1 MQLNPDFK
9 QELENT
15 KIETLKAP
23 SSKLERNNP
32 DLKSTLTEE
41 QLFGKEAVDGELPK
55 LTQDF
60 VILKSKQDKLIEMGQ
75 IAQEVYQTKKVS
87 RKQVLAIESLARDLV
102 EQKEERTKVVVDSH
116 EVNMFTEEPSS
127 VEVET
132 VIENSR
138 VVVDEIVGNLKNSTT
153 ELATKIID
161 TIDKDRVSRKDNL
174 QNSIAE
180 FNTSVI
186 EFLTEKDKDTFEN
199 VDFKFKRNLKFSDL
213 LSFEL
218 TAVRFS
224 DNANFERTISSFDG
238 TAAES
243 FLKTLIGFL
252 QDSNNSYNVISAFVN
267 GVSAVV
273 PNSEIAEKIINNS
286 KEENSL
292 VKYRIT
298 VGDLLAA
305 FGDSRF
311 NKFYTYLDSVIEE
324 NYNNIKELKENII
337 KATKV
342 EDLISLSNCINIC
355 HKNIL
360 DCTGNIGVLNYIQL
374 MIVKLLKS
382 F

>member
-23 SSKLERNNP
+23 SSKLDRNNP

-138 VVVDEIVGNLKNSTT
+138 VAVDEIVGNLKNSTT

-218 TAVRFS
+218 SAVRYSES
-224 DNANFERTISSFDG
+224 DNFERTISTFDG

-243 FLKTLIGFL
+243 FLKTLIGYL
-252 QDSNNSYNVISAFVN
+252 QGSNNSYNVVRVFVN
-267 GVSAVV
+267 GISAVV

-292 VKYRIT
+292 VTYRIT

-311 NKFYTYLDSVIEE
+311 NKFYTYLDSIIEE

-342 EDLISLSNCINIC
+342 EDLISLSNCVNTC

-360 DCTGNIGVLNYIQL
+360 DCTGNMGVLNYIQL
-374 MIVKLLKS
+374 IIVKLLKS

>member
-1 MQLNPDFK
+1 MQFNPDFK

-23 SSKLERNNP
+23 SSKLDRNNP

-138 VVVDEIVGNLKNSTT
+138 VAVDEIVGNLKNSTT

-213 LSFEL
+213 LSIDL
-218 TAVRFS
+218 
-224 DNANFERTISSFDG
+224 
-238 TAAES
+238 
-243 FLKTLIGFL
+243 
-252 QDSNNSYNVISAFVN
+252 
-267 GVSAVV
+267 SAVF
-273 PNSEIAEKIINNS
+273 PLLS
-286 KEENSL
+286 
-292 VKYRIT
+292 T
-298 VGDLLAA
+298 VL
-305 FGDSRF
+305 R
-311 NKFYTYLDSVIEE
+311 
-324 NYNNIKELKENII
+324 
-337 KATKV
+337 
-342 EDLISLSNCINIC
+342 
-355 HKNIL
+355 
-360 DCTGNIGVLNYIQL
+360 
-374 MIVKLLKS
+374 M
-382 F
+382 

>member
-1 MQLNPDFK
+1 
-9 QELENT
+9 
-15 KIETLKAP
+15 
-23 SSKLERNNP
+23 
-32 DLKSTLTEE
+32 
-41 QLFGKEAVDGELPK
+41 
-55 LTQDF
+55 
-60 VILKSKQDKLIEMGQ
+60 MGQ

-138 VVVDEIVGNLKNSTT
+138 VAVDEIVGNLKNSTT

-213 LSFEL
+213 LSIDL
-218 TAVRFS
+218 SAVRIS
-224 DNANFERTISSFDG
+224 SIADFERTISTFDG

-243 FLKTLIGFL
+243 FLKTLIGYL
-252 QDSNNSYNVISAFVN
+252 QGSNNSYNVVRVFVN
-267 GVSAVV
+267 GISAVV
-273 PNSEIAEKIINNS
+273 PNSEITEKIINNS

-292 VKYRIT
+292 VTYRIT

-311 NKFYTYLDSVIEE
+311 NKFYTYLDSIIEE
-324 NYNNIKELKENII
+324 NYNNIK
-337 KATKV
+337 
-342 EDLISLSNCINIC
+342 SN
-355 HKNIL
+355 
-360 DCTGNIGVLNYIQL
+360 
-374 MIVKLLKS
+374 
-382 F
+382 

>member
-1 MQLNPDFK
+1 MQFNQDFK

-23 SSKLERNNP
+23 SSKLDRNNP

-243 FLKTLIGFL
+243 FLKTLIGYL

>member
-1 MQLNPDFK
+1 MQFNQDFK

-23 SSKLERNNP
+23 SSKLDRNNP

-218 TAVRFS
+218 SAVRFS
-224 DNANFERTISSFDG
+224 DNTNFERTISSFDG

-252 QDSNNSYNVISAFVN
+252 QGSNNSYNVVRAFVN

-374 MIVKLLKS
+374 MTVKLLKS

>member
-1 MQLNPDFK
+1 MQFNPDFK

-23 SSKLERNNP
+23 SSNLDRNNP
-32 DLKSTLTEE
+32 DLKSSLTEE

-138 VVVDEIVGNLKNSTT
+138 VAVDEIVGNLKNSTT

-218 TAVRFS
+218 SAVRYSES
-224 DNANFERTISSFDG
+224 DNFERIISSFDG

-243 FLKTLIGFL
+243 FLKTLIGYF
-252 QDSNNSYNVISAFVN
+252 QGSNNSYNVVRVFVN

-311 NKFYTYLDSVIEE
+311 NKFYTHLESIIEE
-324 NYNNIKELKENII
+324 NYNNIKELKESII

-360 DCTGNIGVLNYIQL
+360 DCTGNMGVLNYIQL

>member
-1 MQLNPDFK
+1 MQFNQDFK

-23 SSKLERNNP
+23 SSKLDRNNP

-218 TAVRFS
+218 SAVRFS

-252 QDSNNSYNVISAFVN
+252 QDSNNSYNVVRAFVN

-311 NKFYTYLDSVIEE
+311 NKFYTHLESIIEE
-324 NYNNIKELKENII
+324 NYNNIKGLKENTI

-360 DCTGNIGVLNYIQL
+360 DCTGNMGVLNYIQL

>member
-23 SSKLERNNP
+23 SSKLDRNNP

-138 VVVDEIVGNLKNSTT
+138 VAVDEIVGNLKNSTT

-218 TAVRFS
+218 SAVRYSES
-224 DNANFERTISSFDG
+224 DNFERIISSFDG

-243 FLKTLIGFL
+243 FLKTLIGYF
-252 QDSNNSYNVISAFVN
+252 QGSNNSYNVVRVFVN

-273 PNSEIAEKIINNS
+273 PNSEIAEKIINDS

-311 NKFYTYLDSVIEE
+311 NKFYTHLDSIIEE
-324 NYNNIKELKENII
+324 NYNNIKELKESII

-360 DCTGNIGVLNYIQL
+360 DCTGNMGVLNYIQL

>member
-1 MQLNPDFK
+1 MQFNQDFK

-23 SSKLERNNP
+23 SSKLDRNNP

-218 TAVRFS
+218 SAVRFS
-224 DNANFERTISSFDG
+224 DNTNFERTISSFDG

-252 QDSNNSYNVISAFVN
+252 QDSNNSYNVVSAFVN

>member
-1 MQLNPDFK
+1 MQFNQDFK

-23 SSKLERNNP
+23 SSKLDRNNP

-218 TAVRFS
+218 SAVRFS
-224 DNANFERTISSFDG
+224 DNANFERIISSFDG

-243 FLKTLIGFL
+243 FLKTLIGYF
-252 QDSNNSYNVISAFVN
+252 QGSNNSYNVVRVFVN

-292 VKYRIT
+292 VNRIT

-311 NKFYTYLDSVIEE
+311 NKFYTHLESIIEE
-324 NYNNIKELKENII
+324 NYNNIKGLKENTI

-360 DCTGNIGVLNYIQL
+360 DCTGNMGVLNYIQL